1 MSVLREEL
9 NMESIWEAEAG
20 GTDYVTSFY
29 CLPSG
34 MTRYM
39 HMLEHRYSHMHAM
52 FRKRTTCTCVT
63 SDDQLHVPVFC
74 HQVVYESCNQHLA
87 EISSNTETEAT
98 SKGHEM
104 LRTTGDLNLV
114 LRKQNPDSQRLV
126 KTQNTRHMFN
136 FWSRM
141 HACICRLASQLT
153 SRSRFYYYG
162 LPPFFIPTCSLSE
175 EQ

>member
-141 HACICRLASQLT
+141 HACICRLAS
-153 SRSRFYYYG
+153 
-162 LPPFFIPTCSLSE
+162 
-175 EQ
+175 